1 MHDTTT
7 TTPPSASALERRIT
21 VFAVVLP
28 FAGFLAALWLLW
40 GGAVTGRDLAI
51 LAVAYI
57 LVGFGVTI
65 GFHRMLTHRS
75 FEAKPWV
82 RATLAILGSMSVQ
95 GAVIHWVADHRRH
108 HAFTDEEGDPHSP
121 HTHEGEGWRAVLTG
135 LWHSHMGWLFEGQRT
150 SARRYAPD
158 LRKDSTIRWVDKLF
172 PVWALLG
179 LLLPAL
185 AGFAISGGSLFAA
198 FTAFVWAGLVR
209 VFLLHHATW
218 SVNSICHM
226 YGRRPFAIK
235 DESRDNWLVAL
246 VWGGLVRIFV
256 LHHATWS
263 VNSICHMYGSKPFA
277 IEDESRDNWMVAMV
291 SLGEGWHHSH
301 HAFPTSAQHGLNRA
315 QLDPSYAVIRGL
327 EKLGLVWNV
336 KRPSDER
343 VEAKRRAPA
352 GAVAA

>member
-1 MHDTTT
+1 MLETETISPRTAAATTAPPPPAP
-7 TTPPSASALERRIT
+7 TPPPAASALERRIT
-21 VFAVVLP
+21 VVAVILP
-28 FAGFLAALWLLW
+28 FIGFVAALWLLW
-40 GGAVTGRDLAI
+40 GGAVTAQDLAI
-51 LAVAYI
+51 LAVAYL

-75 FEAKPWV
+75 FEAKPWL

-121 HTHEGEGWRAVLTG
+121 HTHAGEGWRGVLTG
-135 LWHSHMGWLFEGQRT
+135 LWHSHMGWLFEGERT

-158 LRKDSTIRWVDKLF
+158 LRKDPVIRWVDRLF
-172 PVWALLG
+172 PVWVLLG
-179 LLLPAL
+179 LALPAL
-185 AGFAISGGSLFAA
+185 AGFLISGGSLWAT

-226 YGRRPFAIK
+226 YGRRPFAID

-246 VWGGLVRIFV
+246 
-256 LHHATWS
+256 
-263 VNSICHMYGSKPFA
+263 
-277 IEDESRDNWMVAMV
+277 V

-301 HAFPTSAQHGLNRA
+301 HAFPTSAQHGLQRT
-315 QLDPSYAVIRGL
+315 QFDPSYMVIRCF
-327 EKLGLVWNV
+327 EKLGLVSNV
-336 KRPSDER
+336 KRPRDEQIA
-343 VEAKRRAPA
+343 AKRRTAEPE
-352 GAVAA
+352 AVAV